1 MGIKNLNRFLY
12 ENCTKKSIR
21 KIHLSELAHKTI
33 VVDTSIYL
41 YKYSSEDMLM
51 ENMYLLISILK
62 YYKIVPVFIF
72 DGKPPPEKR
81 ELLQQRRSEKKEAE
95 EKYNELKKKVDQEK
109 VDQSELDRL
118 KRLFVRVSD
127 ESIKKVKLL
136 MDAYGA
142 VYYDAPGEADHLCAY
157 MVKNDI
163 AWGCISDDMDMFL
176 YGCNYVI
183 RNISLLKHTALLYD
197 TNQIWTDL
205 EMTEQ
210 NFREIMVLSGTDYN
224 IHSKTSL
231 KKTIR
236 WYYEYMK
243 YKNKTT
249 AEKQLGFYVWLIKN
263 TKYIADYKAL
273 LTTYMMFNCNN
284 CQELEKWKTVKVE
297 NGETNR
303 EKLIEVMEPEG
314 FIFIQ

>member
-1 MGIKNLNRFLY
+1 
-12 ENCTKKSIR
+12 
-21 KIHLSELAHKTI
+21 
-33 VVDTSIYL
+33 
-41 YKYSSEDMLM
+41 MLM

-231 KKTIR
+231 KETIR